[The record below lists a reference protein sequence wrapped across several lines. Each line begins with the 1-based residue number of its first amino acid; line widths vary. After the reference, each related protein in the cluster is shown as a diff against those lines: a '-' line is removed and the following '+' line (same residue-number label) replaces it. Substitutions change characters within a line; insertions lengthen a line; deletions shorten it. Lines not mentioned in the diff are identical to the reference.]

1 MMVREIRFLSTLS
14 VTAGVSLL
22 VMSCTLPLQR
32 QHENAAH
39 ANQRASL
46 QKITQLGFG
55 HNASFAACTEPA
67 CPAPTRKTLPVTLQA
82 IPHSAAPAPAPGVDT
97 AATLDPGEVLLT
109 VLHRVPDAIATPA
122 ENPRT
127 PVVVYFDSGSA
138 ALSDAARA
146 ALDQAASGAG
156 AADRIAI
163 AGRTDN
169 VGSNSINQALAL
181 ARARAVR
188 DYLRTRL
195 LSHRHAFSLGAQ
207 GACCFTASNDTPE
220 GRRQN
225 RRVEIVFSV
234 PEQVAP

>member
-1 MMVREIRFLSTLS
+1 MMVRAIRFLSTLS
-14 VTAGVSLL
+14 VITGVSLL
-22 VMSCTLPLQR
+22 VMSCSLPLQR
-32 QHENAAH
+32 QHEHAAH
-39 ANQRASL
+39 ANQHASL
-46 QKITQLGFG
+46 QKITQLDFG
-55 HNASFAACTEPA
+55 RNASFAVCIEPA
-67 CPAPTRKTLPVTLQA
+67 CPSLTRKTLPVKPQA
-82 IPHSAAPAPAPGVDT
+82 IPQSAAPAPGVDT
-97 AATLDPGEVLLT
+97 AVTLDPGEVLLA
-109 VLHRVPDAIATPA
+109 VRHRSPDPIATPPK
-122 ENPRT
+122 NPRT

-138 ALSDAARA
+138 KLSDTARA
-146 ALDQAASGAG
+146 ALDQAASGTG
-156 AADRIAI
+156 AVARIAI

-169 VGSNSINQALAL
+169 VGSHSINQALAL

-195 LSHRHAFSLGAQ
+195 SLHRYVFTLDVQ